1 MLFSNINIVLV
12 NISHP
17 GNIGAVARAMKN
29 MCLERLCLVQPKY
42 FPHAEATARAAGADG
57 VLAAAH
63 VCETLDDAIKDCCLV
78 VGTSARRRTIAWP
91 ELNAHDCARL
101 VGVESERHRVA
112 LVFGR
117 EHSGLTNEE
126 LDCCHSLVHIPCNT
140 RFSSLN
146 IAAAVQV
153 IAYELMK
160 TAQVMVPGD
169 TELRNGNDAQR
180 HPDSPVDIGNP
191 VRLTSAEEMAGFYTH
206 LQQTLITC
214 GFLDPENPR
223 QGMRRLRRLFNRARP
238 DTMEINILRGILTAI
253 QQQNGR
259 KP

>member
-1 MLFSNINIVLV
+1 MLFSNIQIVLV
-12 NISHP
+12 NTSHP

-29 MCLERLCLVQPKY
+29 MCLERLCLVQPRY

-57 VLAAAH
+57 VLAAVQ
-63 VCETLDDAIKDCCLV
+63 VCATLEEAIRDCCLV

-91 ELNAHDCARL
+91 EFNAHDCAHL
-101 VGVESERHRVA
+101 IGVESERHRVA

-126 LDCCHSLVHIPCNT
+126 LDCCHSLVHIPCNA

-160 TAQVMVPGD
+160 TAQDMVPGG
-169 TELRNGNDAQR
+169 TELDAHR
-180 HPDSPVDIGNP
+180 HPDSPVDTGSP
-191 VRLTSAEEMAGFYTH
+191 VRLASAGEMAGFYIH

-223 QGMRRLRRLFNRARP
+223 QGMRRLRRLCNRARP

-253 QQQNGR
+253 QHPNGK